1 VKDLRRIVR
10 RPVVTE
16 KTSDLRDEE
25 NQNVFEVAM
34 DANKIEIARAVE
46 EMFKV
51 HVEKVRTIVVRG
63 KLKRV
68 GLMMGRRRSW
78 KKAVITLAE
87 GENIDVFEGV

>member
-1 VKDLRRIVR
+1 MKDLRRIVR